1 MEGALL
7 KEAVLPSLGQC
18 NTVSHTYLP
27 LYFNSWPHD
36 ISTLGPTDEKRDN
49 NHTYK
54 TTACLYFHS
63 CLHESER
70 TDSRAKDAKG
80 TSASL
85 SHWPTRASKCK
96 SSTSLITTLLSL
108 KSSIQS
114 GRNTLGVSFLFLSS
128 SQRWH
133 DSWLITT
140 TSIPLS
146 PQSVCL
152 WQESNAQCV
161 MRGQLR
167 QIVRISLHIA
177 VGFKVPWRWLSS
189 LFWYAGEICSSE
201 FDIWIEEKSAME
213 FMKSYSAFSKTTRQM
228 YLVSHSQ
235 HHLQSLTT
243 ILNHSPTQTATFSC
257 GPYKS
262 STYERCLWNCGEF
275 HPQS

>member
-114 GRNTLGVSFLFLSS
+114 GRNTLGVSIRMFMARVECPMRYAWAASADCPDLLAHCCWFQSS
-128 SQRWH
+128 VA
-133 DSWLITT
+133 LI
-140 TSIPLS
+140 IFVVL
-146 PQSVCL
+146 VC
-152 WQESNAQCV
+152 
-161 MRGQLR
+161 
-167 QIVRISLHIA
+167 
-177 VGFKVPWRWLSS
+177 WR
-189 LFWYAGEICSSE
+189 
-201 FDIWIEEKSAME
+201 DM
-213 FMKSYSAFSKTTRQM
+213 
-228 YLVSHSQ
+228 
-235 HHLQSLTT
+235 
-243 ILNHSPTQTATFSC
+243 
-257 GPYKS
+257 
-262 STYERCLWNCGEF
+262 
-275 HPQS
+275 